1 MQADYFTSLNAAAQ
15 ALGDLRALASWE
27 SSTLAAPDEEE
38 ELEPAFD
45 ADTFTD
51 ALCGACFNAQPV
63 EFLKPRERTAADL
76 TDLTTPQVLALL
88 LDEHQPVV
96 TLRAAQEVLVQRCG
110 GVK

>member
-27 SSTLAAPDEEE
+27 ASTLRGPDDEE
-38 ELEPAFD
+38 ELEPAFN

-51 ALCGACFNAQPV
+51 ALCGACFGCAPI
-63 EFLKPRERTAADL
+63 EFLKPRERTPCDLADL
-76 TDLTTPQVLALL
+76 STPQVLALL

-96 TLRAAQEVLVQRCG
+96 TLRAAQEVLLNRCKG
-110 GVK
+110 LA